1 MLNSW
6 TVQDEES
13 LNKKKK
19 MEIDIGDTALGRLV
33 EEKKRDAHRVVKEMS
48 ASELAELEATI
59 ARVKNQNESEPDA
72 AQPRQDAV

>member
-1 MLNSW
+1 MPNSW

-19 MEIDIGDTALGRLV
+19 TDIDIGDTALGRLV
-33 EEKKRDAHRVVKEMS
+33 EEKKRDAHSVVKEMS

-59 ARVKNQNESEPDA
+59 TRVKNQNESESGE
-72 AQPRQDAV
+72 AQLL